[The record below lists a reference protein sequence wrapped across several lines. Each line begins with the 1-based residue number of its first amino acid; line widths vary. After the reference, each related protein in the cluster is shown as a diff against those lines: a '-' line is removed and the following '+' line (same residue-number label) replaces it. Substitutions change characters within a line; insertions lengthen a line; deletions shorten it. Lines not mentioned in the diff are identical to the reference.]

1 MCTTLIYLESVIC
14 LRTALAR
21 NCAKHR
27 DTHCMPTG
35 LTLKGKYAMGVYL
48 SGVRLDAF
56 QMVDS
61 TSELNRNI
69 FRKDAQIL
77 NKQCVYTKP

>member
-1 MCTTLIYLESVIC
+1 
-14 LRTALAR
+14 
-21 NCAKHR
+21 
-27 DTHCMPTG
+27 MPTG
-35 LTLKGKYAMGVYL
+35 LTLKRKYAIGVYL

-69 FRKDAQIL
+69 FRKKDAQIL
-77 NKQCVYTKP
+77 NKQCIDTKP

>member
-1 MCTTLIYLESVIC
+1 M
-14 LRTALAR
+14 RAALAR

-27 DTHCMPTG
+27 ESHCMPTG
-35 LTLKGKYAMGVYL
+35 LTLKGKYAIGVYL
-48 SGVRLDAF
+48 SGVRLDVF

-69 FRKDAQIL
+69 FRKKKMLKYEISNA
-77 NKQCVYTKP
+77 